1 MSRSNG
7 GEGRE
12 ANPKVV
18 QGASAVQYSF
28 LGCFGDNSPRAIP
41 NQLIQS
47 DSSIMT
53 VELCAQAAQTNG
65 YTIFGLQVGKEPC
78 PREGAPAPLFGGGG
92 VVGGRAGQ
100 GP

>member
-1 MSRSNG
+1 MHLPAGTCRPAVRGSGLALLLLASF
-7 GEGRE
+7 
-12 ANPKVV
+12 AAATLV

-28 LGCFGDNSPRAIP
+28 LGCFGDNQARAIP
-41 NQLIQS
+41 TQLIQS

-78 PREGAPAPLFGGGG
+78 LYLC
-92 VVGGRAGQ
+92 
-100 GP
+100 